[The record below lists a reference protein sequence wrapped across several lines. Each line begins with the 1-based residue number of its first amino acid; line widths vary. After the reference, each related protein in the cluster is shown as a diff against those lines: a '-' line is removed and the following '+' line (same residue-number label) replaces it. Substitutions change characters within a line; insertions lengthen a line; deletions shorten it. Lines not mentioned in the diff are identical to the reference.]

1 VGAGYLYAICGTMRT
16 MPGLGTSPAAER
28 IGIDD
33 DGRVTG
39 LF

>member
-1 VGAGYLYAICGTMRT
+1 MRT
-16 MPGLGTSPAAER
+16 MPGLGAHPAAHR
-28 IGIDD
+28 IDLDD